1 MSGRGKMNPRSNGEF
16 SVLRHIVKNAGDPV
30 CFIDGGACIGDH
42 SAHFLSMCDEFR
54 KKTKR
59 LFSVEPLPSS
69 QKILKDRLQLQPHY
83 IVRAALGESIK
94 TVTFYYEDED
104 GGNGRESLF
113 PHYYLTKKIKVK
125 QTTVDALVVEN
136 KISKIDFL
144 KLDIEGAEYNALMG
158 ASKSLK
164 NGIIDYIQLEY
175 NQTWIRGGG
184 TIEKILGLC
193 ERYDYNL
200 YRIDSKKLFSIP
212 SYNSILD
219 DFFFCNLLMVKHECP
234 LPLPCERRAIPII

>member
-1 MSGRGKMNPRSNGEF
+1 M
-16 SVLRHIVKNAGDPV
+16 
-30 CFIDGGACIGDH
+30 
-42 SAHFLSMCDEFR
+42 
-54 KKTKR
+54 
-59 LFSVEPLPSS
+59 
-69 QKILKDRLQLQPHY
+69 
-83 IVRAALGESIK
+83 
-94 TVTFYYEDED
+94 
-104 GGNGRESLF
+104 
-113 PHYYLTKKIKVK
+113 
-125 QTTVDALVVEN
+125 VEN

-144 KLDIEGAEYNALMG
+144 KLDIEGAEYNSLMG

-219 DFFFCNLLMVKHECP
+219 DFLG
-234 LPLPCERRAIPII
+234 